1 MSNHRPPGARRV
13 LLLVGLGAAAIA
25 GVIAWPG
32 SGDGPDSAG
41 PAVTQAPGADRTL
54 EVKTVLL
61 RGSIARASWRERA
74 AVDEDPMVRHDPSF
88 GADPFREDARDV
100 QRRERYAR
108 TLEDTVAPI
117 DGLGVYVAPVGSGE
131 GSR

>member
-1 MSNHRPPGARRV
+1 MSKHQPPGARRV
-13 LLLVGLGAAAIA
+13 LLLVLLGVAAIA

-32 SGDGPDSAG
+32 SGDDTDSAR
-41 PAVTQAPGADRTL
+41 PGAALASGSDQTL

-61 RGSIARASWRERA
+61 RGSIAKASWRKRA
-74 AVDEDPMVRHDPSF
+74 AVDEDLMDRHDPSF
-88 GADPFREDARDV
+88 GPDPFWEDARDV
-100 QRRERYAR
+100 QRRERYAK

-117 DGLGVYVAPVGSGE
+117 DGLGVYVAPAGSGE